1 MIIKTLAIGGT
12 LAASLALAAAPAQ
25 AEYGR
30 HAAFA
35 AGAIGGAVAGAAIA
49 GAATAPSRTYYSG
62 PAAFEVYDEAPVAA
76 YQQCY
81 IEQRQV
87 FVDQARYVWKN
98 VRVCE

>member
-1 MIIKTLAIGGT
+1 MIIKTLTLGGA

-25 AEYGR
+25 AENGR

-49 GAATAPSRTYYSG
+49 GAAAAPARTYYSG
-62 PAAFEVYDEAPVAA
+62 PARFEVYDEAPVAA
-76 YQQCY
+76 YGECY
-81 IEQRQV
+81 IERRQV
-87 FVDQARYVWKN
+87 YIDHARYVWKN